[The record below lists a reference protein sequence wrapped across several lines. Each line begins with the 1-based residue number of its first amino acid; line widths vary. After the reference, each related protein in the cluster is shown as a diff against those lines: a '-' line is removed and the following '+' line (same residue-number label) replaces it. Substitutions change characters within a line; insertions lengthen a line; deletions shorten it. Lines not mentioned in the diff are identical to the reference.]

1 MLKRSFLNNNPV
13 TSAPSYVIW
22 GGKSAEEGIVG
33 DRLTWKTPLLQM
45 GGYSFLIRNK
55 LREAVSDVL
64 SIVIFY
70 DEQDIPIDVDIIR
83 SNEQI
88 PGKLARRINS
98 RVDSSVQEWTTTKGQ
113 KQPQTKVEIRV
124 LDFRIVN

>member
-1 MLKRSFLNNNPV
+1 M
-13 TSAPSYVIW
+13 IW